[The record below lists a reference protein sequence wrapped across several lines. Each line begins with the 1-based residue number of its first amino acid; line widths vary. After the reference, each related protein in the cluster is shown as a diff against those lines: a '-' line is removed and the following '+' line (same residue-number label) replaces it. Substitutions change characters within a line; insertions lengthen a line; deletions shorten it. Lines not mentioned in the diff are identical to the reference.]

1 MSWGNHA
8 RILHQPLKAG
18 LFVVVFA
25 MCCVSLATSAPAQ
38 IPFYQGKTITMVYG
52 FAPGGTGDMRG
63 RAVTAG
69 LKKHIPG
76 SPDIVVDYRQGAG
89 ARAAANHVYT
99 RTQPDG
105 LTIGVMGSNIITA
118 GVIVE

>member
-1 MSWGNHA
+1 M
-8 RILHQPLKAG
+8 
-18 LFVVVFA
+18 VF
-25 MCCVSLATSAPAQ
+25 
-38 IPFYQGKTITMVYG
+38 G

-105 LTIGVMGSNIITA
+105 LTIGVMGSNLIPAAILGESGVLYDIEKFIYLGTPYSGHAHIFLTRRAA
-118 GVIVE
+118 GLRNFRTPDMVW